1 MSSVTATT
9 TAPDPTGS
17 AGVPASSRP
26 RLDWRLRFAA
36 LSLIWGFSFLL
47 IKVGTQG
54 YALPGHPGTPGVRH
68 GRAGGRDG
76 GPAGGLPRGARTWMH
91 LAVAGFL
98 LNALPFSL
106 FAFAELTIPSTLA
119 ASATRPPRCGA
130 WRCPW
135 WRCARTGRPGCGW
148 YLGLGF
154 LGVLTVLGAWQ
165 GFHGL
170 DARGTTLALLA
181 SLSYPV
187 GWIYVRRTLAGSSA
201 SHLSLTGGQLLLA
214 TVQLAV
220 VTPLFTS
227 APSSLALGP
236 LLAIAA
242 LGTLG
247 TGLAVLIQYGI
258 VAEVGPTT
266 GQMVTYFVP
275 VIAAAG
281 ILLLGETLTWSTP
294 VGAAV
299 VLAGAALTQVKPK
312 RRGDGGGH
320 PGSRARLTRTSA
332 GPLPG
337 RTAAAIASASGSIS
351 ASVRV
356 ETVTRMPGVCSS
368 GSALRGHRPAGVQEA
383 GDRARLVGYRH
394 PQVHAAAPVRLDRAP
409 AQRRGQRVPALA
421 VARRDGRR
429 VHRAVGPQ
437 PRHRALEGQADPAGP
452 EALPAAYPV
461 EGERVAGE
469 DSEAQ
474 VGTVRLG
481 GRAGEGPAVGDTREG
496 CSGRST
502 MW

>member
-9 TAPDPTGS
+9 TTAPDPAGS
-17 AGVPASSRP
+17 ASAPARP

-54 YALPGHPGTPGVRH
+54 YAPFQVTLGRLAFGTAVLAVAMAVR
-68 GRAGGRDG
+68 RE
-76 GPAGGLPRGARTWMH
+76 GLPRGARTWMH

-119 ASATRPPRCGA
+119 GICNATSPLWGMALSLVALREDRPTRVRVAG
-130 WRCPW
+130 
-135 WRCARTGRPGCGW
+135 
-148 YLGLGF
+148 LGLGF

-165 GFHGL
+165 GFQGL

-187 GWIYVRRTLAGSSA
+187 GWIYVRRTLAGSSH

-227 APSSLALGP
+227 VPSSLAVGP

-247 TGLAVLIQYGI
+247 TGLAVLVQYGI

-275 VIAAAG
+275 VIAAAAG

-299 VLAGAALTQVKPK
+299 VLAGAALTQVRP
-312 RRGDGGGH
+312 RR
-320 PGSRARLTRTSA
+320 A
-332 GPLPG
+332 
-337 RTAAAIASASGSIS
+337 
-351 ASVRV
+351 
-356 ETVTRMPGVCSS
+356 E
-368 GSALRGHRPAGVQEA
+368 
-383 GDRARLVGYRH
+383 
-394 PQVHAAAPVRLDRAP
+394 
-409 AQRRGQRVPALA
+409 
-421 VARRDGRR
+421 
-429 VHRAVGPQ
+429 
-437 PRHRALEGQADPAGP
+437 
-452 EALPAAYPV
+452 
-461 EGERVAGE
+461 
-469 DSEAQ
+469 
-474 VGTVRLG
+474 
-481 GRAGEGPAVGDTREG
+481 
-496 CSGRST
+496 
-502 MW
+502 